1 MKCSL
6 IISVYNDIKTLI
18 LILEALKIQT
28 EKEFEVIVADDGSDN
43 DFVER
48 LREYIE
54 KSPYKIG
61 SVEIYCG

>member
-54 KSPYKIG
+54 KSP
-61 SVEIYCG
+61 